1 MPSCAARARRA
12 LPTPDQLGA
21 LADVLDTGPPPAPG
35 DGPATLVR
43 LRTTGAR
50 HDRDKPHDRLELGA
64 LELGDAHPA
73 DALVGLDAPPDWLA
87 VGVVGH
93 GRLRALDD
101 VGVATVGA
109 TPRGVLGHGRHVL
122 LVARGG
128 AWATRLTRD
137 DGSLPHAEEGR
148 GPVGGPVGLLADACR
163 RALRLP
169 TPPPPA
175 DTSPLW
181 AALWLDAVVAA
192 AAGSDALTWAEVA
205 AHHPAARLLRDTAGG
220 ADGDRVAAE
229 LLALGRRLAQER
241 DWRRLRSA
249 CAAGN
254 WPVPGLDPVDAG
266 WFDLGAFA
274 RRVLGELPGLG
285 FLRRAAGELLGG
297 GVVQDVDRALVGW
310 GVLDPETGRPAEP
323 W

>member
-12 LPTPDQLGA
+12 LPTPPQLGA
-21 LADVLDTGPPPAPG
+21 LAEVLDTGPPPAL
-35 DGPATLVR
+35 DHRPATLVR
-43 LRTTGAR
+43 LRTAAAR
-50 HDRDKPHDRLELGA
+50 HDRNPPHDRLELGV

-101 VGVATVGA
+101 AGVTTAA
-109 TPRGVLGHGRHVL
+109 PRGVLGHGRHVL

-163 RALRLP
+163 RALGLP
-169 TPPPPA
+169 TPPPPS
-175 DTSPLW
+175 DTGPLW

-192 AAGSDALTWAEVA
+192 AAGSVARTWPDVA
-205 AHHPAARLLRDTAGG
+205 AHHPAARLLLDTAGG
-220 ADGDRVAAE
+220 AADGDRVAAE
-229 LLALGRRLAQER
+229 LLGLGRRLAQER
-241 DWRRLRSA
+241 SWRRLRDA
-249 CAAGN
+249 CAAGT
-254 WPVPGLDPVDAG
+254 WPVPGLDPGDAG

-285 FLRRAAGELLGG
+285 FLRRAAGELLAA
-297 GVVQDVDRALVGW
+297 GVLLEVDRVLVGW
-310 GVLDPETGRPAEP
+310 GVLNPETRRLAEP

>member
-12 LPTPDQLGA
+12 LPTPPQLGA
-21 LADVLDTGPPPAPG
+21 LAEVLDTGPTPG
-35 DGPATLVR
+35 EGPATLVR
-43 LRTTGAR
+43 LRNAPAHHHR
-50 HDRDKPHDRLELGA
+50 NEPHDRLELGV

-93 GRLRALDD
+93 GRLRVLDD
-101 VGVATVGA
+101 AGPVTAA
-109 TPRGVLGHGRHVL
+109 APQVLGHGRHVL

-163 RALRLP
+163 RALGLP
-169 TPPPPA
+169 TPPPPT
-175 DTSPLW
+175 DTGPLW

-192 AAGSDALTWAEVA
+192 AGGAIVPTWPDVA
-205 AHHPAARLLRDTAGG
+205 AHHPAARLLLDT

-229 LLALGRRLAQER
+229 LLGLGRRLAQER
-241 DWRRLRSA
+241 SWRRLRDA
-249 CAAGN
+249 CAAGT
-254 WPVPGLDPVDAG
+254 WPVPGLDPGEAG

-285 FLRRAAGELLGG
+285 FLRRAAGELLAA
-297 GVVQDVDRALVGW
+297 GVLAEVDRMLAGW
-310 GVLDPETGRPAEP
+310 GVLDPETGRLAEP

>member
-12 LPTPDQLGA
+12 LPTPTQLGA
-21 LADVLDTGPPPAPG
+21 LADVLDSGPPPAPG
-35 DGPATLVR
+35 GGPATLVR
-43 LRTTGAR
+43 LRTAAGG
-50 HDRDKPHDRLELGA
+50 HDRLKLGV

-87 VGVVGH
+87 LGVVGH

-101 VGVATVGA
+101 AGAPQGA
-109 TPRGVLGHGRHVL
+109 TAIPMLGQARHVL

-137 DGSLPHAEEGR
+137 DGSLPHAEQGR

-163 RALRLP
+163 RALGLP
-169 TPPPPA
+169 TTPPPA
-175 DTSPLW
+175 DTGPLW

-192 AAGSDALTWAEVA
+192 AADSVALSWSEVA
-205 AHHPAARLLRDTAGG
+205 AHHPAARLLVD
-220 ADGDRVAAE
+220 ADGTTTYGDLFAAE
-229 LLALGRRLAQER
+229 LPALGRRLARER
-241 DWRRLRSA
+241 GWRRLRDA
-249 CAAGN
+249 CAAGD
-254 WPVPGLDPVDAG
+254 WPVPGLDPDDAR

-285 FLRRAAGELLGG
+285 FLRRTAGELLDA
-297 GVVQDVDRALVGW
+297 GVVREVDGALVAW
-310 GVLDPETGRPAEP
+310 GLLDPETGRLAEP

>member
-1 MPSCAARARRA
+1 MSTCSTRAATRA
-12 LPTPDQLGA
+12 LPTPVQLRA
-21 LADVLDTGPPPAPG
+21 LAEILDAGPLPPAT

-43 LRTTGAR
+43 LRSG
-50 HDRDKPHDRLELGA
+50 HGGRDLELGVA
-64 LELGDAHPA
+64 ELGDAHPA
-73 DALVGLDAPPDWLA
+73 DVLVGLDAPADWLA
-87 VGVVGH
+87 IGVVGH

-101 VGVATVGA
+101 GA
-109 TPRGVLGHGRHVL
+109 GAGAGAGGAGEGGRAVLGHGRHVL

-137 DGSLPHAEEGR
+137 DGRPPYVDAGR

-163 RALRLP
+163 RTLALA

-192 AAGSDALTWAEVA
+192 GTASCSWSEVA
-205 AHHPAARLLRDTAGG
+205 VQHPAARLLLAAAPDPVDPTRI
-220 ADGDRVAAE
+220 AAE
-229 LLALGRRLAQER
+229 LVGLARRLAGER
-241 DWRRLRSA
+241 TWSALRDA
-249 CAAGN
+249 CGAGR
-254 WPVPGLDPVDAG
+254 WPVPGLAPADAG

-274 RRVLGELPGLG
+274 RRVLAELPSLA
-285 FLRRAAGELLGG
+285 FLRPAAGELLGEAARTE
-297 GVVQDVDRALVGW
+297 VDRALAAW
-310 GVLDPETGRPAEP
+310 GLLDPATGRLAAP